1 VLAATSAARFGGGTQ
16 VLRNKWSDAQWGD
29 TGAAG
34 VGGGTKVLRNKWSDA
49 QWADV
54 PDDDDEVLSL
64 LALLVLYWCF
74 TGTKVQILTLRA
86 VAQHLSATG
95 RGGPAVEQGEGAS
108 WVPRMCRFHLGSMR
122 MLLGSDVVVLDH
134 PSRSLIGALI
144 EP

>member
-1 VLAATSAARFGGGTQ
+1 MLTYADGVGVGEEGVLAATSAARFMGGTQ
-16 VLRNKWSDAQWGD
+16 
-29 TGAAG
+29 
-34 VGGGTKVLRNKWSDA
+34 VLRNKWSDA

-54 PDDDDEVLSL
+54 PDDEEEVLSL
-64 LALLVLYWCF
+64 LALLALYWCF

-134 PSRSLIGALI
+134 PSRSLIGVLI
-144 EP
+144 KP